1 MQRLFSM
8 FPSGL
13 PGIALLIL
21 RVAVAMTVML
31 RGYTL
36 NLDLAAWLL
45 ACFLLLAIMLIVGFL
60 TPILALL
67 AAAVQFIG
75 PWAHSMPNSGLLVIS
90 ILNALALALLGPGAY
105 SFDAVRFGRRV
116 VDLPSD
122 NDR

>member
-1 MQRLFSM
+1 VQRLFSM

-21 RVAVAMTVML
+21 RTSVAMTVL
-31 RGYTL
+31 LHGYL
-36 NLDLAAWLL
+36 QPQEPAAWLL
-45 ACFLLLAIMLIVGFL
+45 AGSLLLAITLIAGFL

-67 AAAVQFIG
+67 SAAVQFNG
-75 PWAHSMPNSGLLVIS
+75 PWAASMSQSGFLVVS

-105 SFDAVRFGRRV
+105 SIDAVRFGRRL

-122 NDR
+122 RER

>member
-1 MQRLFSM
+1 M

-21 RVAVAMTVML
+21 RTSVAMTVLL
-31 RGYTL
+31 RGYTQRQE
-36 NLDLAAWLL
+36 LAAWLL
-45 ACFLLLAIMLIVGFL
+45 ACFLLLAITLIAGFL

-75 PWAHSMPNSGLLVIS
+75 PWAATMSTSGLLVVS
-90 ILNALALALLGPGAY
+90 ILNAVALALLGPGAY
-105 SFDAVRFGRRV
+105 SIDAARFGRRV

-122 NDR
+122 NDG

>member
-21 RVAVAMTVML
+21 RTSVAMTVL
-31 RGYTL
+31 LHGYSQRQE
-36 NLDLAAWLL
+36 LAAWLL
-45 ACFLLLAIMLIVGFL
+45 ACFLLLAITLIAGFL

-67 AAAVQFIG
+67 SAAVQFIG
-75 PWAHSMPNSGLLVIS
+75 PWAATMSTSGLLVVS

-105 SFDAVRFGRRV
+105 SLDAVRFGRRV

-122 NDR
+122 RDG